1 MELIIIVVLSV
12 IVVALLF
19 YTIALRRRIGEIL
32 EAIKKL
38 NNKNYHKLF
47 VKGNSALS
55 KIALEIN
62 EIEQRHQEELR
73 RINKIEQA
81 NKELLTS
88 LSHDVRTPLTS
99 LMGYLEALEEGVY
112 SEEEERKYI
121 NIARRKSY
129 DLKRL
134 VDTLFDW
141 FKINSN
147 EMQLKC
153 ETLDVCEQMRQ
164 IIIAWLPIFDKN
176 EIQCNVSVPEEELF
190 SMIDQGAFCR
200 VINNVLQNCVD
211 HSKAKQVGIKVEFI
225 NNNIRIVIKDDGIG
239 IAKEQME
246 HVFER
251 LFKGDYARSKSNSGL
266 GLCIAKQLTTMMN
279 GNIKVEGGLEKG
291 TIFYVEFPVMIKQS
305 Q

>member
-1 MELIIIVVLSV
+1 MELIIIVVLCV

-73 RINKIEQA
+73 KINIIEQA

-112 SEEEERKYI
+112 SEEERKYI

-153 ETLDVCEQMRQ
+153 ETLDICEQMRQ
-164 IIIAWLPIFDKN
+164 IIIAWLPIFNKN

-211 HSKAKQVGIKVEFI
+211 HSKAKQVDIKVEFI

-239 IAKEQME
+239 IAKEQIE

-251 LFKGDYARSKSNSGL
+251 LYKGDYARSKSNSGL

-279 GNIKVEGGLEKG
+279 GNIKVESSLEKG

>member
-1 MELIIIVVLSV
+1 MKLIIIVVLSV

-19 YTIALRRRIGEIL
+19 YTIALQRRIGEIL

-47 VKGNSALS
+47 VKGNSSLS

-112 SEEEERKYI
+112 SKEEERKYI

-153 ETLDVCEQMRQ
+153 EKLDICEQMRQ

-176 EIQCNVSVPEEELF
+176 EMKYNVLVPEEELL
-190 SMIDQGAFCR
+190 SMIDQGVFCR

-211 HSKAKQVGIKVEFI
+211 HSKAKQVDIKVEFI
-225 NNNIRIVIKDDGIG
+225 NNNIRIVIKDDGVG
-239 IAKEQME
+239 IAKEQLE

-251 LFKGDYARSKSNSGL
+251 LYKGDYARSKINSGL

-279 GNIKVEGGLEKG
+279 GNIKVESNLEKG
-291 TIFYVEFPVMIKQS
+291 TIFYVDFPMVIKQS

>member
-1 MELIIIVVLSV
+1 MKLIIIVVLSV
-12 IVVALLF
+12 ILVALLL
-19 YTIALRRRIGEIL
+19 YIIVLHTQIRQIL
-32 EAIKKL
+32 EAVKKL
-38 NNKNYHKLF
+38 NDKNYHKLF
-47 VKGNSALS
+47 VKGNSSLS
-55 KIALEIN
+55 KVALQIN

-99 LMGYLEALEEGVY
+99 LMGYLEALEEGVF
-112 SEEEERKYI
+112 SKEEERKYI

-129 DLKRL
+129 DLKKL

-147 EMQLKC
+147 EMQLKY
-153 ETLDVCEQMRQ
+153 EKLDICEQMRQ

-176 EIQCNVSVPEEELF
+176 KILCNVQVPEEEYFLI
-190 SMIDQGAFCR
+190 IDQSAFNR

-211 HSKAKQVGIKVEFI
+211 HSKAKQIDIRVERRNSNIKIE
-225 NNNIRIVIKDDGIG
+225 IKDNGIG
-239 IAKEQME
+239 MARKQLE

-251 LFKGDYARSKSNSGL
+251 LYKGDYARSKTNSGL
-266 GLCIAKQLTTMMN
+266 GLCIAKQLTKMMGADIN
-279 GNIKVEGGLEKG
+279 VESELGKG
-291 TIFYVEFPVMIKQS
+291 TVFYVVLPF
-305 Q
+305 